1 MMWVQQAP
9 HLEHPSALAFTDASP
24 DTHAMF
30 KVALGLLKN
39 LALVTVGFVL
49 GVIVMWQVFGKG
61 TLRGWFAER
70 RAGQAADDASS
81 ALQDAGGMNFDAIRR
96 EVVRSGRVVFEKMN
110 SAGAALSDATAD
122 LKITALIKG
131 KLASDRVLMNRLI
144 GVSTHS
150 GRVRLTGQV
159 SSAEE
164 ITKAMLL
171 AYDTP
176 GVSAVE
182 SELRIGPE

>member
-1 MMWVQQAP
+1 
-9 HLEHPSALAFTDASP
+9 
-24 DTHAMF
+24 MF
-30 KVALGLLKN
+30 KAAFGLLKS
-39 LALVTVGFVL
+39 LALVAVGFVL
-49 GVIVMWQVFGKG
+49 GVVVMWQLFGQG

-70 RAGQAADDASS
+70 RVERAAGDAAS
-81 ALQDAGGMNFDAIRR
+81 AVQDAGGMDFDAIRR

-110 SAGAALSDATAD
+110 VVGSSISDAAAD
-122 LKITALIKG
+122 LKITALVKG

-144 GVSTHS
+144 GVSTS
-150 GRVRLTGQV
+150 RGRVRLTGQV

-176 GVSAVE
+176 GVEAVE